1 MSKEC
6 VLIRKFPGLPREKE
20 SGTPIHFL
28 HMGQGYSVTN
38 TSRYA
43 ARFDLAPGRGKAVSA
58 LLATPPTTKMHFF
71 LSCERRPKPL
81 DAPWGRH
88 ALPCQNGF
96 NNPLSHRA
104 LAHPLAAAAPPP
116 PLPSL
121 YAAHA
126 AAAPPTCHTANPCIA
141 CTSCASCTHRA
152 RAGLAPKDCRPCL
165 RRLCDE
171 RVDVC
176 RTLAVCPIHQ
186 PSRSPVRL

>member
-6 VLIRKFPGLPREKE
+6 VLIRKRNRGP
-20 SGTPIHFL
+20 PIHFL

-96 NNPLSHRA
+96 NNPLDKHNRGEEFQGSHTDDIGDARAQPLSARPPRSARGRFCLGRRHLSSAKDQTRCSHHRA
-104 LAHPLAAAAPPP
+104 AWHMA
-116 PLPSL
+116 
-121 YAAHA
+121 
-126 AAAPPTCHTANPCIA
+126 
-141 CTSCASCTHRA
+141 
-152 RAGLAPKDCRPCL
+152 
-165 RRLCDE
+165 
-171 RVDVC
+171 DV
-176 RTLAVCPIHQ
+176 
-186 PSRSPVRL
+186 